1 MPSNRKTK
9 PRFTVYLVVSKV
21 CGYEAYLLGFSPQQ
35 DGLPG
40 ILKSKRAAAGCKHEL
55 GTTLL
60 PPGEAESAPHTL
72 WGSRA
77 PTPEPPELVR
87 LTSTLLRMHD

>member
-35 DGLPG
+35 NGLPG
-40 ILKSKRAAAGCKHEL
+40 ILKSKRADAGCKHEL

-60 PPGEAESAPHTL
+60 PPGEAETASPHIM
-72 WGSRA
+72 GQQSPHPRA
-77 PTPEPPELVR
+77 PRAGEADQRSSKDV
-87 LTSTLLRMHD
+87 